1 MTLMKKDGKPS
12 MTSIFKVSP
21 HTGGNQFCL
30 LNLNPNKL
38 LIVSESWVST
48 YKLEVVFPMNGSP
61 FSPRL
66 ETMESALNGEIT
78 RNYKTKQQFINFL
91 RQCGIQPDP
100 EHHFNIRKLFKHG
113 MTAAWLP
120 YPKISKTNSGTG
132 SRSEEELKVNRS
144 SDGMKLREKIA
155 LTFDKALMLMGHDIA
170 QNFTWDD
177 LLGVVDI
184 LIDFINGNGAT
195 DTFNFDLL
203 GMAFT
208 TAQWN
213 GLRDISNF
221 FDAVKEVAFYSPA
234 PWIGEALDPI
244 AKSLTTSTNYIGLDY
259 LLGFLIQ
266 YGNKGIKS
274 YWPNGMDLIKKFV
287 NNNNVD
293 PLPQITALQFST
305 ANKEK
310 DSLSTSNAF
319 NAKDRD
325 NIRNI
330 LMIHKAL
337 DQAGFY
343 FPDLSQEIMRAAVNI
358 NSGPVKFEF
367 DLRDP
372 IEIQT
377 KDGGEAKIKIKGD
390 ITFTKNG
397 KEIQLN
403 YGNTSLSLTHL
414 TNGEEE
420 EIKQKLDKSN
430 SLVQSTAIEFE
441 KTRVKIS
448 CDKLWSI
455 LNSDGTTFSQGT
467 HQEGD
472 KVYLRFKYES
482 PELAPLCCLT
492 RWEIHGRV
500 KCTVGL

>member
-1 MTLMKKDGKPS
+1 
-12 MTSIFKVSP
+12 
-21 HTGGNQFCL
+21 
-30 LNLNPNKL
+30 
-38 LIVSESWVST
+38 
-48 YKLEVVFPMNGSP
+48 
-61 FSPRL
+61 
-66 ETMESALNGEIT
+66 
-78 RNYKTKQQFINFL
+78 
-91 RQCGIQPDP
+91 
-100 EHHFNIRKLFKHG
+100 
-113 MTAAWLP
+113 
-120 YPKISKTNSGTG
+120 
-132 SRSEEELKVNRS
+132 
-144 SDGMKLREKIA
+144 MKLREKIA

-170 QNFTWDD
+170 QNFTGDD